1 LLHSSGG
8 TSPVPPRRPRW
19 RSLTPALDPRPR
31 DARAQ
36 GGRAGAS
43 GRPSGR
49 SGGSTD
55 LSVGGEVQGIR
66 PHGDESDTRRDL
78 SSLARGWLLNLLGVL
93 SSGLFGFIFGIVIAR
108 GLGASGAGVFFTA
121 IALFTIATAGAQFG
135 ASTGLVR
142 SIARFR
148 ALGQLDLIRPT
159 LSIALLPIL
168 LMGIVLGTALF
179 LFANEIAG
187 LVLNGSAA
195 ETAGR
200 YLRALAPFLPLAVA
214 SSALLAATRGFG
226 TMVPLVAIEQVGKA
240 ILRPAFAL
248 VVLAGGLG
256 SLALAFAWATPHAL
270 GFVAALVAV
279 AVLIRRTP
287 DATHGAYHP
296 KAVVAGEFWRFAA
309 PRGVAGIFQITLLW
323 LDTIL
328 VAALASPHEA
338 GIYKAAISYITQ
350 GTFANQAIV
359 FVIGPLLSGLLAQEL
374 HERAQSVYQTATW
387 WLSALS
393 WPFYLALAV
402 FAPLFMSVFGPE
414 FVAGDTVLVILTL
427 PMLLAMAAGP
437 VDVVLI
443 MAGKSSWNLL
453 NAALALLTNI
463 ALNLLLIPPFGITGA
478 ATAWAATVLVS
489 NVAALL
495 EVRLFLKLRPLGSGF
510 PIVALVSI
518 GCYGA
523 LGLALRLAFGAVLP
537 AFLVFAVLSTALYAI
552 LMWRFREALHVG
564 VLFESMRSRK
574 RGKIA
579 DVTVA

>member
-1 LLHSSGG
+1 
-8 TSPVPPRRPRW
+8 
-19 RSLTPALDPRPR
+19 
-31 DARAQ
+31 
-36 GGRAGAS
+36 
-43 GRPSGR
+43 
-49 SGGSTD
+49 
-55 LSVGGEVQGIR
+55 VGGKVQAIQTQGA
-66 PHGDESDTRRDL
+66 ESDARRDL
-78 SSLARGWLLNLLGVL
+78 SSLARGWLLNLLGVI

-121 IALFTIATAGAQFG
+121 VALFTIATAGAQFG
-135 ASTGLVR
+135 AGTGLVR

-148 ALGQLDLIRPT
+148 ALGQHDLVRPT
-159 LSIALLPIL
+159 LSIALLPIIL
-168 LMGIVLGTALF
+168 TGILLGTALY
-179 LFANEIAG
+179 LFADDIVG
-187 LVLNGSAA
+187 LVLDGSAA

-214 SSALLAATRGFG
+214 STALLAATRGFG
-226 TMVPLVAIEQVGKA
+226 TMVPLVAIEQIGKA

-256 SLALAFAWATPHAL
+256 SVALAFAWAIPHAL
-270 GFVAALVAV
+270 GFVAALIALVL
-279 AVLIRRTP
+279 LIRRSP
-287 DATHGAYHP
+287 NATRGAYRP
-296 KAVVAGEFWRFAA
+296 SVEVAGEFWRFAA
-309 PRGVAGIFQITLLW
+309 PRGVAGVFQITLLW

-359 FVIGPLLSGLLAQEL
+359 FVIGPLLSALLAQDL
-374 HERAQSVYQTATW
+374 RERAQAVYQTATW

-393 WPFYLALAV
+393 WPIYLALAV

-414 FVAGDTVLVILTL
+414 FVAGDTVLVILAL

-453 NAALALLTNI
+453 NVALALLTNVG
-463 ALNLLLIPPFGITGA
+463 LNFLLIPLFGITGA
-478 ATAWAATVLVS
+478 AIAWAATVLVS
-489 NVAALL
+489 NLAALL

-518 GCYGA
+518 GCYGV
-523 LGLALRLAFGAVLP
+523 LGFAVRVGLGPTLP
-537 AFLVFAVLSTALYAI
+537 AFLLFAVLSTALYAI
-552 LMWRFREALHVG
+552 LIWRFREALHVS
-564 VLFESMRSRK
+564 VLFESVRSRK

-579 DVTVA
+579 DVKVA

>member
-1 LLHSSGG
+1 M
-8 TSPVPPRRPRW
+8 TQ
-19 RSLTPALDPRPR
+19 TTQ
-31 DARAQ
+31 AR
-36 GGRAGAS
+36 GA
-43 GRPSGR
+43 
-49 SGGSTD
+49 
-55 LSVGGEVQGIR
+55 
-66 PHGDESDTRRDL
+66 ESETRRDL
-78 SSLARGWLLNLLGVL
+78 SSLARGWLLNLLGVI
-93 SSGLFGFIFGIVIAR
+93 SSGLFGFIFGIIIAR

-121 IALFTIATAGAQFG
+121 VALFTIATAGAQFG
-135 ASTGLVR
+135 AATGLVR

-148 ALGQLDLIRPT
+148 ALGQHDLVRPT
-159 LSIALLPIL
+159 LSIALLPIVL
-168 LMGIVLGTALF
+168 TGILFGTALY
-179 LFANEIAG
+179 LLADDIVG

-214 SSALLAATRGFG
+214 STALLAATRGFG
-226 TMVPLVAIEQVGKA
+226 TMVPLVAIEQIGKA

-256 SLALAFAWATPHAL
+256 SVALAFAWAIPHAL
-270 GFVAALVAV
+270 GFVAALIALVL
-279 AVLIRRTP
+279 LIRRNP
-287 DATHGAYHP
+287 NAATRGAYRP
-296 KAVVAGEFWRFAA
+296 RGDVAGEFWRFAA
-309 PRGVAGIFQITLLW
+309 PRGVAGVFQITLLW

-359 FVIGPLLSGLLAQEL
+359 FVIGPLLSALLAQEL
-374 HERAQSVYQTATW
+374 RERAQSVYQTATW

-393 WPFYLALAV
+393 WPIYLALAV

-414 FVAGDTVLVILTL
+414 FVAGDTVLVILAL

-437 VDVVLI
+437 VDVVLV

-453 NAALALLTNI
+453 NAGLALLTNVG
-463 ALNLLLIPPFGITGA
+463 LNLLLIPLFGITGA
-478 ATAWAATVLVS
+478 ATAWAATILVS

-495 EVRLFLKLRPLGSGF
+495 EVRLFLKLQPLGHGF
-510 PIVALVSI
+510 PIVALLST

-523 LGLALRLAFGAVLP
+523 LGLAVRVGLGPTLP
-537 AFLVFAVLSTALYAI
+537 AFLLFAVLSTSLYAI
-552 LMWRFREALHVG
+552 LIWRFREALHVS
-564 VLFESMRSRK
+564 VLFESMRNRK

-579 DVTVA
+579 DVKVA